1 VRPRD
6 AVDAWLDHLTV
17 ERGLAHA
24 TVASYRRDL
33 AKLVAML
40 EARGARIEA
49 LDGRA
54 VTSFILSLSAAGL
67 ALRSQTRH
75 LSALRGLCRW
85 LVSEKVFTDDPCER
99 IDRPRTGR
107 KLPGVLTVREV
118 QALLDI
124 PDERTPRG
132 QRDAAMLHLMYAAGL
147 RVSEL
152 VSLQLGEVNLESGF
166 VTPLGKG
173 SKRRVVPIHAL
184 AQEKVRRYL
193 SEIRP
198 TFDPGRA
205 SRALFLTHHRRPMT
219 RQGFWKIVK
228 SLARVAGIRKPLSPH
243 KLRHSFATHLLE
255 GGADLRSV
263 QTMLGHADIATTQIY
278 THLSKGHLHRMHERF
293 HPRG

>member
-1 VRPRD
+1 MSPRD
-6 AVDAWLDHLTV
+6 AVQAWLAHLTV
-17 ERGLAHA
+17 ERGLARA
-24 TVASYRRDL
+24 TVSSYGRDL
-33 AKLVAML
+33 AKLVDFL
-40 EARGARIEA
+40 DERGATIEA
-49 LDGRA
+49 LDARL
-54 VTSFILSLSAAGL
+54 VTEWILSLNAAGL

-75 LSALRGLCRW
+75 LSALRGLCKW
-85 LVSEKVFTDDPCER
+85 LVVDKVLADDPTAR
-99 IDRPRTGR
+99 VDRPRTGR
-107 KLPGVLTVREV
+107 KLPAVLTVREV
-118 QALLDI
+118 QALLDT

-173 SKRRVVPIHAL
+173 TKRRIVPIHAL
-184 AQEKVRRYL
+184 ARDKIQRYL
-193 SEIRP
+193 VDVRP
-198 TFDPGRA
+198 TFDPAGVQ
-205 SRALFLTHHRRPMT
+205 RALFLTHHRRPMT

-228 SLARVAGIRKPLSPH
+228 TLARAAGIRKPLSPH

-263 QTMLGHADIATTQIY
+263 QTMLGHADIGTTQIY
-278 THLSKGHLHRMHERF
+278 THLSRDHLHKMHERY